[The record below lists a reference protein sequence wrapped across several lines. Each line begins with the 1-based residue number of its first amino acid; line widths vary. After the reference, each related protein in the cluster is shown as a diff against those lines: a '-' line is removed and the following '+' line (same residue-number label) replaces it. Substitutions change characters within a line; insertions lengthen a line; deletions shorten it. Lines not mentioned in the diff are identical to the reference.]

1 MIKNTKIVGILN
13 ITPDSFSDGNKYND
27 VEAILSYAEK
37 LIKDGADVIDIGAE
51 STRPGATKLSAEQ
64 EWQRLSSVL
73 KKIIDTCNKNHVE
86 TSIDT
91 YHLETAKKAIE
102 MGIDYI
108 NDVSGFKNP
117 QMIEVAKN
125 SSVKIIVMHSLTV
138 PADKTVNIDEG
149 VDAVSEVLN
158 WGNEQIKNLVD
169 NNIDRS
175 RIIFDPGI
183 GFNKTAS
190 QSKELIQRVEELRSL
205 RVPIYIGHSRKSF
218 LGDFDDKDKATI
230 EISKQLIAKDI
241 DYIRV
246 HDVSGHGK
254 TEL

>member
-27 VEAILSYAEK
+27 AESILSHAEK

-51 STRPGATKLSAEQ
+51 STRPGAIKLSTVQ
-64 EWQRLSSVL
+64 EWQRLSPIL
-73 KKIIDTCNKNHVE
+73 QNIIDTCHKNNVE
-86 TSIDT
+86 AGIDT
-91 YHLETAKKAIE
+91 YHPENAMKAIE
-102 MGIDYI
+102 TGIDYI
-108 NDVSGFKNP
+108 NDVNGFKNP

-125 SSVKIIVMHSLTV
+125 SAVKIIAMHSLTV
-138 PADKTVNIDEG
+138 PADKAVNIDEG
-149 VDAVSEVLN
+149 VDTVSEVLS
-158 WGNEQIKNLVD
+158 WGNAQIQNLID
-169 NNIDRS
+169 NNIERS

-218 LGDFDDKDKATI
+218 LGDVDDRDKATI